1 MILRRQWVIFWS
13 RVGVN
18 RATIV
23 VMTSLLDMTMMRRG
37 RWMCPPDKANEENS
51 ENDKNDENDENEDDD
66 WR

>member
-1 MILRRQWVIFWS
+1 M
-13 RVGVN
+13 N

-51 ENDKNDENDENEDDD
+51 ENDKNDKNDENEDDD